1 MASYNELNQLID
13 AYINRNGVQ
22 AITGQ
27 ILNGVLKAMVEQ
39 LGRGYSIMGMA
50 HPDDDPGTP
59 DAPETYFASTAG
71 TYTNFGGITLQ
82 TAELAFLSYNP
93 TGGTWTKE
101 TIYEG
106 FARAEATI
114 DNNTGTPSVDVSYTG
129 GVLSFAFRNLKGET
143 GPQGVQGIQGETG
156 ATGPQGIQ
164 GETGATGPQGIQ
176 GPVGPAGV
184 DSCVV
189 TVDDTSGTPTATV
202 SLVNGVLTIAFTGIK
217 GAQGNSGYQGAAGE
231 LQVVNNLTDGGATA
245 ALSAEMGK
253 VLDGKVNQ
261 LRQEVTADVSQLE
274 TEIGAFGFVELYA
287 DSSKFSGMFWGGDKV
302 YAANTGYNSYMFEI
316 KKGFTYEW
324 DNGLTFQKFDTSP
337 TIGTSAGHIGTFQ
350 VAANTPVVAPDDLYL
365 LINVNPTN
373 PLSLT
378 FTRYAAGVIGAIGN
392 PSALTT
398 TDKSSIVNAINEV
411 NGKVTTTVEEVEEEI
426 FDVTDKIGY
435 EEVVRLYSDNTDFSG
450 MFWGGDKVYA
460 GTAGYDSYIFE
471 VIKGIKYSWDNGLTF
486 QKFDSLPVI
495 GTATGRI
502 GTLSVSA
509 NTPWESDGH
518 YWLMLNVNA
527 ANPVS
532 ITFTQFGKGIVYEID
547 NIHENLDV
555 LNNKLSGIKMV
566 CFGDSLTEFAGIDE
580 KRYSDWIEELTGAE
594 IVNCGIGGTQL
605 RQRATP
611 VETPTTSVEAY
622 AALDIINL
630 VKAAC
635 DRDFTKQVNAA
646 EYLKNVAFDDNTEIV
661 QRLSEIDF
669 STINLVTIFAG
680 TNDFALGG
688 HLGTTGSS
696 DINTTLGAIN
706 EIVRLLLTTYPNLHI
721 YWFTPVVRWA
731 DAIADRTAS
740 NWVTGWTGY
749 TQEGKTLLDYKDA
762 IFNEVSNN
770 FIPVADM
777 IKTMGWTMYNFSEYF
792 LDTDGTHPRKGFKEI
807 AQKILSFIIANRVF

>member
-261 LRQEVTADVSQLE
+261 LRQEVTGDISQLE
-274 TEIGAFGFVELYA
+274 AKV
-287 DSSKFSGMFWGGDKV
+287 SGDK
-302 YAANTGYNSYMFEI
+302 YS
-316 KKGFTYEW
+316 
-324 DNGLTFQKFDTSP
+324 
-337 TIGTSAGHIGTFQ
+337 
-350 VAANTPVVAPDDLYL
+350 
-365 LINVNPTN
+365 
-373 PLSLT
+373 
-378 FTRYAAGVIGAIGN
+378 
-392 PSALTT
+392 
-398 TDKSSIVNAINEV
+398 TDKDMTTPASGAMYFGNFNIDVDIPAGQPFKVLVDGNTKTFNTIQFSLWYEDTTAWDASSTYATFGEP
-411 NGKVTTTVEEVEEEI
+411 
-426 FDVTDKIGY
+426 FDVPAQEKRVTKIG
-435 EEVVRLYSDNTDFSG
+435 LY
-450 MFWGGDKVYA
+450 
-460 GTAGYDSYIFE
+460 
-471 VIKGIKYSWDNGLTF
+471 
-486 QKFDSLPVI
+486 
-495 GTATGRI
+495 
-502 GTLSVSA
+502 
-509 NTPWESDGH
+509 
-518 YWLMLNVNA
+518 
-527 ANPVS
+527 
-532 ITFTQFGKGIVYEID
+532 
-547 NIHENLDV
+547 
-555 LNNKLSGIKMV
+555 
-566 CFGDSLTEFAGIDE
+566 
-580 KRYSDWIEELTGAE
+580 
-594 IVNCGIGGTQL
+594 
-605 RQRATP
+605 
-611 VETPTTSVEAY
+611 
-622 AALDIINL
+622 
-630 VKAAC
+630 
-635 DRDFTKQVNAA
+635 
-646 EYLKNVAFDDNTEIV
+646 
-661 QRLSEIDF
+661 
-669 STINLVTIFAG
+669 
-680 TNDFALGG
+680 
-688 HLGTTGSS
+688 
-696 DINTTLGAIN
+696 
-706 EIVRLLLTTYPNLHI
+706 
-721 YWFTPVVRWA
+721 
-731 DAIADRTAS
+731 
-740 NWVTGWTGY
+740 
-749 TQEGKTLLDYKDA
+749 
-762 IFNEVSNN
+762 
-770 FIPVADM
+770 
-777 IKTMGWTMYNFSEYF
+777 
-792 LDTDGTHPRKGFKEI
+792 
-807 AQKILSFIIANRVF
+807 